1 MQAGPVGSSRMAP
14 LLQAASMPSE
24 PYSAP
29 HTIRTIRLPS
39 LAPRLPTLPSLMSTL
54 AAQNGYA
61 SSATSSPTRTSSSI
75 SFLLNPPARQAANAQ
90 HHLNQQQMYAP
101 AASTSP
107 STILYHPYANS
118 ASSMPMT
125 TRMIQP
131 QEVKPQPKKKRKT
144 RICKSEGCEKYVVD
158 RGLCIRHGG
167 GKRCSVE
174 GCNCRA
180 QNRGLCWK
188 HGGYTRCTVE
198 GCTKRAKSR
207 GICWSHGGGTR
218 CKHGGCS
225 KIAVSHG
232 LCWAH
237 GGGKRCL
244 VETCQK
250 PAYERNGNLCAEHC
264 AQRTQQQA
272 AAAVATAPA
281 PVAN

>member
-1 MQAGPVGSSRMAP
+1 MQAGPIESSCLTP
-14 LLQAASMPSE
+14 LLRAASLPSE

-29 HTIRTIRLPS
+29 LTSRINRLPS

-54 AAQNGYA
+54 AAQ
-61 SSATSSPTRTSSSI
+61 SSYATSIKASPTRTSSSI
-75 SFLLNPPARQAANAQ
+75 SFLLNPPSRQGVDVQ
-90 HHLNQQQMYAP
+90 FDHLLPQPYAP
-101 AASTSP
+101 VASPVP
-107 STILYHPYANS
+107 STMLYHPYANA
-118 ASSMPMT
+118 ASSAPMT
-125 TRMIQP
+125 TSLLQTRDGMS
-131 QEVKPQPKKKRKT
+131 QPKKKRKT

-264 AQRTQQQA
+264 TQRTQPQ
-272 AAAVATAPA
+272 VTT
-281 PVAN
+281 PVIN

>member
-1 MQAGPVGSSRMAP
+1 MFKLERMPQLDVPHTQQQPADTVP
-14 LLQAASMPSE
+14 MLPGVHSYLMSQGHRGSMPLPRLTPS
-24 PYSAP
+24 
-29 HTIRTIRLPS
+29 LPS
-39 LAPRLPTLPSLMSTL
+39 LPSVLGSRTNQLNARST
-54 AAQNGYA
+54 G
-61 SSATSSPTRTSSSI
+61 SPSQGSSSI
-75 SFLLNPPARQAANAQ
+75 LFLLNPTEDAQ
-90 HHLNQQQMYAP
+90 RAQVAP
-101 AASTSP
+101 APMSIPIQSRVRPRPVLGLTASRHMSN
-107 STILYHPYANS
+107 SGHES
-118 ASSMPMT
+118 ASSGVEESLL
-125 TRMIQP
+125 P
-131 QEVKPQPKKKRKT
+131 QGQLKKKRKA
-144 RICKSEGCEKYVVD
+144 RICKADGCEKYVVD

-167 GKRCSVE
+167 GKRCSVDD
-174 GCNCRA
+174 CNCRA

-244 VETCQK
+244 IESCQK

-264 AQRTQQQA
+264 DSTTNYQES
-272 AAAVATAPA
+272 PL
-281 PVAN
+281 

>member
-1 MQAGPVGSSRMAP
+1 M
-14 LLQAASMPSE
+14 
-24 PYSAP
+24 
-29 HTIRTIRLPS
+29 TS
-39 LAPRLPTLPSLMSTL
+39 L
-54 AAQNGYA
+54 
-61 SSATSSPTRTSSSI
+61 SATSPSKNQGSI
-75 SFLLNPPARQAANAQ
+75 SFLLNPSADARPQTSLLEPMHAYADQGRPVTANPAVHQRP
-90 HHLNQQQMYAP
+90 HDLKM
-101 AASTSP
+101 
-107 STILYHPYANS
+107 
-118 ASSMPMT
+118 
-125 TRMIQP
+125 
-131 QEVKPQPKKKRKT
+131 EPKKKRKT

-167 GKRCSVE
+167 GKRCSME

-264 AQRTQQQA
+264 SIRPLTQ
-272 AAAVATAPA
+272 APA
-281 PVAN
+281 VGANVV